1 MKILLGKVVDPVYQL
16 EKEEKKNTHTYSNAA
31 KLEAI
36 FWSLSAKTQKNKTR
50 WLGLPRMK
58 NMLSSGAALL

>member
-16 EKEEKKNTHTYSNAA
+16 EKEERKKHTHSNAV

-36 FWSLSAKTQKNKTR
+36 FWSLSAKTQKSKTR
-50 WLGLPRMK
+50 WLGLPCMK